1 MACQTRPLLH
11 AAILFALALLIP
23 RALPAKD
30 TWIEVRSPNFTVIS
44 NAGEGSARKI
54 AEHFEEFRELV
65 QNAFPKMRVDL
76 GKTLIIFAL
85 KNEDSMKVFLPAFWE
100 VKGHTHPAGIYQPG
114 EDKHFVAVRTDIEGP
129 NPYEVVYHEYTH
141 ALMDL
146 NYRGLPLWLG
156 EGLAEFLGNSDLGD
170 KEVRIGIASGYQLQV
185 LQQNRL
191 IPIETLLQVEHN
203 SPYYNEQNHTSV
215 FYAESWTMVH
225 YLMLDPDARK
235 RNLLSNF
242 FTNWDASGDQVEAA
256 QKTFGDLKKF
266 AATMDAYSRQDSFY
280 VSTFKITLHVD
291 PKSYPSRVLAS
302 AEADAARGE
311 FYVHTQRPKEAQT
324 ALDAA
329 LQEDPNL
336 PAVHEGLGELALS
349 RQDLDTAETE
359 FARAIKLNSTNFISY
374 FFDARSYMRHGMVSF
389 EDYSGVVAALE
400 KSISMNPN
408 FAPAYS
414 TLASVYATRPETH
427 QKALAAGRKAVLLEP
442 GNLSYAV
449 AYGYVLLHLEHTADA
464 KTLAA
469 RIQAAAKTPA
479 EQSQAL
485 QFSQAVT
492 SREAYDQQRIADA
505 AKKDHPEPSV
515 YKGTTHVPT
524 KDITITPQNAPP
536 SSDPNTPSQIG
547 ANPTRTGPRDYSL
560 EGKITAVDCAA
571 GGEGKVTLTVSSVLM
586 KFHYVDLSKV
596 QVTSV
601 AKTANGAAP
610 ACTAWK
616 GQKAKITFEP
626 TQKEDY
632 DGELTAI
639 QFF

>member
-1 MACQTRPLLH
+1 MARQTRPLLL
-11 AAILFALALLIP
+11 AAILFALVLLIP

-76 GKTLIIFAL
+76 GKPLIIFAL

-170 KEVRIGIASGYQLQV
+170 KEVRIGIASGYQLQF

-203 SPYYNEQNHTSV
+203 SPYYNEQNRTSV

-266 AATMDAYSRQDSFY
+266 AATMDAYSRQDRFY

-291 PKSYPSRVLAS
+291 PKSYPSRVLAP

-414 TLASVYATRPETH
+414 MLASVYATRPETR

-464 KTLAA
+464 KTLAT

-492 SREAYDQQRIADA
+492 SREVYDQQRIAEA

-515 YKGTTHVPT
+515 YTGTTHVPT
-524 KDITITPQNAPP
+524 KDITVTPRNAPP

-560 EGKITAVDCAA
+560 DGKITAVDCAA
-571 GGEGKVTLTVSSVLM
+571 AGEGKVTLTVSSVLM

-601 AKTANGAAP
+601 GKTTNGAAP
-610 ACTAWK
+610 ACSAWK
-616 GQKAKITFEP
+616 GQKVKITFEP
-626 TQKEDY
+626 TQKDDY

>member
-1 MACQTRPLLH
+1 MARQTRPLLL

-76 GKTLIIFAL
+76 GKPLIIFAL

-203 SPYYNEQNHTSV
+203 SPYYNEQNRTSV

-266 AATMDAYSRQDSFY
+266 AATMDAYSRQDRFY

-291 PKSYPSRVLAS
+291 PKSYPSRVLAP

-359 FARAIKLNSTNFISY
+359 VARAIKLNSTNFISY

-414 TLASVYATRPETH
+414 MLASVYATRPETR

-464 KTLAA
+464 KTLAT

-492 SREAYDQQRIADA
+492 SREVYDQQRIAEA

-515 YKGTTHVPT
+515 YTGTTHVPT
-524 KDITITPQNAPP
+524 KDITVTPRNAPP

-560 EGKITAVDCAA
+560 DGKITAVDCAA
-571 GGEGKVTLTVSSVLM
+571 
-586 KFHYVDLSKV
+586 
-596 QVTSV
+596 
-601 AKTANGAAP
+601 A
-610 ACTAWK
+610 
-616 GQKAKITFEP
+616 
-626 TQKEDY
+626 
-632 DGELTAI
+632 
-639 QFF
+639 

>member
-1 MACQTRPLLH
+1 MARQTRQLLP
-11 AAILFALALLIP
+11 AIFFALALLVP
-23 RALPAKD
+23 RSLPAKD
-30 TWIEVRSPNFTVIS
+30 TWNEVQSPNFTVITNGGVS
-44 NAGEGSARKI
+44 EARKI
-54 AEHFEEFRELV
+54 AGQFEQFRELFKTI
-65 QNAFPKMRVDL
+65 FPNMRLDL
-76 GKTLIIFAL
+76 GKPLVIFAL
-85 KNEDSMKVFLPAFWE
+85 KNEDSMKLFLPGYWE
-100 VKGHTHPAGIYQPG
+100 VKGRVRPDGIYVPG
-114 EDKHFVAVRTDIEGP
+114 EDKHFVAVRTDVQGDF
-129 NPYEVVYHEYTH
+129 PYHVVYHEYTH
-141 ALMDL
+141 AIMNL
-146 NYRGLPLWLG
+146 NFQGLPIWFG
-156 EGLAEFLGNSDLGD
+156 EGIAEYFGNATLTD
-170 KEVRIGIASGYQLQV
+170 KDVTVGRVPLYHLQV
-185 LQQNRL
+185 IQQSKL
-191 IPIETLLQVEHN
+191 LPVETLLEADHN
-203 SPYYNEQNHTSV
+203 SPYYNEQNRASV
-215 FYAESWTMVH
+215 FYAESWAIVH
-225 YLMLDPDARK
+225 YLMLDPEAAK
-235 RNLLSNF
+235 KKLLFNF
-242 FTNWDASGDQVEAA
+242 LTAWNASGNQVQAA
-256 QKTFGDLKKF
+256 QQTFGDLKKF
-266 AATMDAYSRQDSFY
+266 GSTMETYARQETFY
-280 VSTFKITLHVD
+280 HVTYKVALHIE
-291 PKSYPSRVLAS
+291 PKDYGVRVLS
-302 AEADAARGE
+302 PAEAGAALGE
-311 FYVHTQRPKEAQT
+311 FYVHTQRPNEAQS
-324 ALDAA
+324 ALEAA
-329 LQEDPNL
+329 LQEDPKL

-359 FARAIKLNSTNFISY
+359 FARAINLNSTNFISY

-414 TLASVYATRPETH
+414 MLASVYATRPETH

-492 SREAYDQQRIADA
+492 SREVYDQQRIADA

-524 KDITITPQNAPP
+524 KDITITPQSAAP

-560 EGKITAVDCAA
+560 DGKITAVDCAA

-601 AKTANGAAP
+601 VKTANGAAP
-610 ACTAWK
+610 ACSAWK
-616 GQKAKITFEP
+616 GQKVKITFEP
-626 TQKEDY
+626 TQQDDY
-632 DGELTAI
+632 DGELTGI